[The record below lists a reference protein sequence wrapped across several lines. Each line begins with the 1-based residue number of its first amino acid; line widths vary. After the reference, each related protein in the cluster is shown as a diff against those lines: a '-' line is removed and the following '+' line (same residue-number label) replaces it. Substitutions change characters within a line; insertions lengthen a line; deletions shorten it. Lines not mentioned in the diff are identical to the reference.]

1 MSLCYYC
8 AASYSTFKQSLTVD
22 SGIEQQNVEKTRD
35 AILQQLREIQQGN
48 ITQEELEN
56 AKMSFHDSIYGIGD
70 TPSSY
75 INWYFGQFCKGISLS
90 QDELHEKYQSVT
102 IPQLV
107 EAANTLTLDTIYLM
121 DCKKEAE

>member
-1 MSLCYYC
+1 MRERMYGENGIFTRQGE
-8 AASYSTFKQSLTVD
+8 AAFNS
-22 SGIEQQNVEKTRD
+22 E
-35 AILQQLREIQQGN
+35 
-48 ITQEELEN
+48 EELEN

>member
-1 MSLCYYC
+1 MIRYAHAFRLFTAPFI
-8 AASYSTFKQSLTVD
+8 AAALMLFLLPIRCFAV
-22 SGIEQQNVEKTRD
+22 
-35 AILQQLREIQQGN
+35 
-48 ITQEELEN
+48 TQEELEN